1 MIAKPRPMPD
11 KDSAPYWEGLAA
23 GELRM
28 QRCSGCGTLRWPARA
43 ICNRC
48 RSFDADWVAL
58 SGRGTIKSWIRTHQR
73 FHPAFADELPYVT
86 LLVAIEEQADIQI
99 IGAPADPAAEPA
111 TGAPVRAVFRD
122 PRESPPILFWELD
135 AP

>member
-1 MIAKPRPMPD
+1 MIAKPVPVPD

-23 GELRM
+23 GELRV

-48 RSFDADWVAL
+48 RSFDADWVAM

-86 LLVAIEEQADIQI
+86 LLVALAEQDDIQI
-99 IGAPADPAAEPA
+99 IGAFADPAVEPR
-111 TGAPVRAVFRD
+111 TGASVRAVFRNGQ
-122 PRESPPILFWELD
+122 EGGPILFWEPD
-135 AP
+135 VP

>member
-1 MIAKPRPMPD
+1 MIAKPLPMPD

-23 GELRM
+23 GELRV

-48 RSFDADWVAL
+48 YSFDADWVAM

-73 FHPAFADELPYVT
+73 FHPAFAEDLPYVT

-99 IGAPADPAAEPA
+99 IGALADPVADPA
-111 TGAPVRAVFRD
+111 TGASVRAVFKD
-122 PRESPPILFWELD
+122 PQESAPILFWELD